1 MTRNR
6 VSRYWRVTLFAA
18 LALSLAA
25 NFYFIRDAHAQRV
38 TKPRIPPVTE
48 LLTDAQ
54 RQRNAALG
62 TQDAINIQTTMLNH
76 PELLQAFAVFAG
88 HILGKN
94 TLPTRDREILIL
106 RTGWLC
112 RSEYEWAQH
121 VRISRRLAGL
131 TDDDFA
137 HIMKGPDATGVS
149 AHDRLLLLAATELQD
164 KAFISDE
171 TWNALAETYDT
182 KQMMDLV
189 FTVGD
194 YNLVSMALNSFG
206 VQLEPGLTGFPP
218 GTR

>member
-1 MTRNR
+1 MIRNR
-6 VSRYWRVTLFAA
+6 VSLWAA

-25 NFYFIRDAHAQRV
+25 NFYFMDRAHAQRL
-38 TKPRIPPVTE
+38 TKPRIPPVATE

-54 RQRNAALG
+54 RQRTAVLG
-62 TQDAINIQTTMLNH
+62 VQDAINIQTTMLNH
-76 PELLQAFAVFAG
+76 PELSRDWAVFAN
-88 HILGKN
+88 HMLGQN
-94 TLPTRDREILIL
+94 TLPIRDREILIL
-106 RTGWLC
+106 RIGWLC

-121 VRISRRLAGL
+121 VRISRRAAGL

-149 AHDRLLLLAATELQD
+149 AHDKLLLVAATELHD
-164 KAFISDE
+164 KALISDE
-171 TWNALAETYDT
+171 TWNALAKTYDT

-189 FTVGD
+189 FTVGE

>member
-6 VSRYWRVTLFAA
+6 VSLWAA

-25 NFYFIRDAHAQRV
+25 NFHFMDRAHAQRL
-38 TKPRIPPVTE
+38 TKPRIPPVATE
-48 LLTDAQ
+48 LTDDQ
-54 RQRNAALG
+54 RQRSATLG
-62 TQDAINIQTTMLNH
+62 TQDAINIRTTMLNH
-76 PELLQAFAVFAG
+76 PELSQAFGVFATNM
-88 HILGKN
+88 LSKN

-106 RTGWLC
+106 RIGWLC

-121 VRISRRLAGL
+121 VRISRRAAGL

-149 AHDRLLLLAATELQD
+149 AHDKLLLRAATELRD

-171 TWNALAETYDT
+171 TWNALAKTYDT

-194 YNLVSMALNSFG
+194 YTVVSMALNSFG
-206 VQLEPGLTGFPP
+206 VQLEPGVTGFPP
-218 GTR
+218 GVR